1 MAHRMLLL
9 HRIRDGDMMVTR
21 WSHGGCMVATGG
33 YWWLLVLHSG
43 YMLQLHLFAQC
54 GAYAHE

>member
-1 MAHRMLLL
+1 MLLL